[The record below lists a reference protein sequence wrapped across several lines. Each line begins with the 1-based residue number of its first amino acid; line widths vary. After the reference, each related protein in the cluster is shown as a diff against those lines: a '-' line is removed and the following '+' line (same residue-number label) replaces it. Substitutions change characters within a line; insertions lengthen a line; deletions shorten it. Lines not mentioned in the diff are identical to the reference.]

1 MDYSKAKQLEQDGGL
16 TPTMYTAL
24 SGNADVLGHLVGE
37 LQEAV
42 KNLSGNQDTG
52 QVDAILE
59 DIKAIQG
66 QLAELAPKVTA
77 TEEVANKA
85 KDDLA
90 TLTTRVTAT
99 EGVANKAKTDLTA
112 LTPRVTA
119 TEGVANKAKD
129 DLATLTTRVTATETV
144 ANKAKDDL
152 VSVLARLDKLEA
164 PPAE

>member
-1 MDYSKAKQLEQDGGL
+1 MDYSKAKQLERDGGL
-16 TPTMYTAL
+16 TPTMYTSL

-52 QVDAILE
+52 QVDAILA
-59 DIKAIQG
+59 DIKAIQE

-77 TEEVANKA
+77 TDA
-85 KDDLA
+85 
-90 TLTTRVTAT
+90 
-99 EGVANKAKTDLTA
+99 VANKAKTDLTA
-112 LTPRVTA
+112 LTTRVTT
-119 TEGVANKAKD
+119 TEGVANKAKTD
-129 DLATLTTRVTATETV
+129 ITALTTRVTATETV